1 MGIVSGN
8 KIATHTINRIKISQE
23 VMSIMKNKL
32 LNFSLVVIIVFA
44 LCSCQKKEIRID
56 TEESFYSDFEV
67 KDEKVLIY
75 CTILIENPTNAET
88 NITLSANFDNDVKL
102 GLLKESS
109 LDGYQPDLETKTFK
123 LIKGDNWIDVV
134 FIGEYA
140 GKNQKH
146 DRLLPDIQLKV
157 VE

>member
-1 MGIVSGN
+1 
-8 KIATHTINRIKISQE
+8 
-23 VMSIMKNKL
+23 MKNKL
-32 LNFSLVVIIVFA
+32 LIFPLVVIIVFA

-56 TEESFYSDFEV
+56 TEESFYSNFEV

-75 CTILIENPTNAET
+75 CTILVKNPTKAET
-88 NITLSANFDNDVKL
+88 TITLSANFDNDVKM

-109 LDGYQPDLETKTFK
+109 LDGYQSNLETKTFK
-123 LIKGDNWIDVV
+123 LNKGDNWIDVV

-146 DRLLPDIQLKV
+146 DRLLPDIQMKV
-157 VE
+157 IE

>member
-1 MGIVSGN
+1 
-8 KIATHTINRIKISQE
+8 
-23 VMSIMKNKL
+23 MKNKL
-32 LNFSLVVIIVFA
+32 LIFPLVVIMILG
-44 LCSCQKKEIRID
+44 LCSCQKKEIRIE

-75 CTILIENPTNAET
+75 CTILVKNPTKSET
-88 NITLSANFDNDVKL
+88 NITLSANFDDDVKL
-102 GLLKESS
+102 GLLKDPS
-109 LDGYQPDLETKTFK
+109 LDGYQPDLKTKTFK

-157 VE
+157 VK

>member
-1 MGIVSGN
+1 
-8 KIATHTINRIKISQE
+8 
-23 VMSIMKNKL
+23 MKNKL
-32 LNFSLVVIIVFA
+32 LIFPLVVIIVFA
-44 LCSCQKKEIRID
+44 LCLCQKKEIRID
-56 TEESFYSDFEV
+56 AGESFYSDFEV

-75 CTILIENPTNAET
+75 CTILVKNPTKSET

-102 GLLKESS
+102 GLLKDAS
-109 LDGYQPDLETKTFK
+109 LDGYQSDLETKTFNI
-123 LIKGDNWIDVV
+123 IKGDNWIDVV

-157 VE
+157 VK

>member
-1 MGIVSGN
+1 
-8 KIATHTINRIKISQE
+8 
-23 VMSIMKNKL
+23 MKNGFL
-32 LNFSLVVIIVFA
+32 IFTLVVIMILG
-44 LCSCQKKEIRID
+44 LCSCQEKEIGID

-67 KDEKVLIY
+67 EDEQVLIY
-75 CTILIENPTNAET
+75 CTILIENPTKSEA
-88 NITLSANFDNDVKL
+88 NITLSANFDDDVKL
-102 GLLKESS
+102 GLLEEAS

-134 FIGEYA
+134 FIGDYA